1 MVSLMRRNLVF
12 ELHGGSDTLQN
23 KKKKEIPNR
32 LFETAGRNSD
42 GSYRKMFLPGC
53 GDWVRTGMFVLYDG
67 GTKGGDVA
75 RILSFHET
83 NVVGEVRIGLHQC
96 VCDNST
102 SYLSSICQRWA
113 LASTGP
119 GFTEKYIVVSMH
131 KHYDLELYPMQNDFL
146 NTGTHFYSCPLM
158 AIA

>member
-67 GTKGGDVA
+67 GTK
-75 RILSFHET
+75 
-83 NVVGEVRIGLHQC
+83 
-96 VCDNST
+96 
-102 SYLSSICQRWA
+102 
-113 LASTGP
+113 
-119 GFTEKYIVVSMH
+119 
-131 KHYDLELYPMQNDFL
+131 
-146 NTGTHFYSCPLM
+146 
-158 AIA
+158 